1 MNYERPW
8 RWKISSEKGH
18 YGKSDM
24 GAQAFRITGID
35 DAGNPIGLRSD
46 GTRVVIGSAD
56 AENRT
61 PRLKN
66 QTPTLVHNMY
76 FFGVLGID
84 LDADRRIAA
93 AERLQDDFH
102 EGGLEPQLGVSFENL
117 SRGDYSQTPKQA
129 RHRKQWNA
137 AIKAVGP
144 RYRNDVIMTVNFNT
158 HAGSLDFVL
167 KGLDRLAKHYEK
179 K

>member
-1 MNYERPW
+1 MTI
-8 RWKISSEKGH
+8 K
-18 YGKSDM
+18 
-24 GAQAFRITGID
+24 ITGVD
-35 DAGNPIGLRSD
+35 DAGNPIGVRSD
-46 GTRVVIGSAD
+46 GARVIIGAAD
-56 AENRT
+56 AENRI

-66 QTPTLVHNMY
+66 QTPTLMHKLY
-76 FFGVLGID
+76 FFGALGIG

-102 EGGLEPQLGVSFENL
+102 EAGLEPQLGSHFERRAEGTQNM
-117 SRGDYSQTPKQA
+117 TPKQA
-129 RHRKQWNA
+129 RHRKKWNA

-144 RYRNDVIMTVNFNT
+144 RYRNDVIMAVNFDA
-158 HAGSLDFVL
+158 HAGSLDFLL